1 MNITFKT
8 SDGTFLF
15 RVGAIVI
22 QDGCL
27 LTLEREDHYAIP
39 GGRVMLHED
48 VETAVLR
55 EVQEELGVHGKH
67 IRGL

>member
-8 SDGTFLF
+8 TDGTFLF

-27 LTLEREDHYAIP
+27 LTLEREDHFAIP
-39 GGRVMLHED
+39 GGRVMLH
-48 VETAVLR
+48 
-55 EVQEELGVHGKH
+55 
-67 IRGL
+67 

>member
-39 GGRVMLHED
+39 G
-48 VETAVLR
+48 
-55 EVQEELGVHGKH
+55 EE
-67 IRGL
+67 